1 VLIVTKVF
9 LKIIFLNGKRTEFMT
24 EENTTGNESS
34 PSMIYIKPEWDDNG
48 KVYWPGIQ
56 NQKKSE
62 NAKAVLLQ
70 PPVKA
75 IPVIFLPGV
84 MGTNLMGTDEGKEN
98 DIWRGDSLGG
108 VFLKW
113 ARKDGTERRELL
125 NPDTTKVDIRGDI
138 NQTLYSP
145 LSDDGKL
152 FTTRRERGWGEVL
165 SFSYGK
171 FISVLQGALLDDWQQ
186 DLVHY
191 GKSTSEKN
199 GVLSQLV
206 GKSLSEEKD
215 TKITGESI
223 LTQQELNH
231 FKNFLF
237 PVHVYGYNWLQDNK
251 TSAQGLVAF
260 IDRTI
265 SLYKNERGHGMPF
278 PAEQEKVIIVTHSM
292 GGLVARYASQV
303 LGAKDKIL
311 GIVHGVIP
319 DLGSPAAYRRMKVG
333 AKQEGMAGAVLG
345 NTAEELMPVLARAP
359 APLQLLPSA
368 KYLSG
373 TPWLSVEGAGEDGS
387 DVKLP
392 QAGDPFGEI
401 YLNKTLWYRLYESDI
416 IDKDEAVSQSN
427 WIEYNDLID
436 KNVQPYIE
444 SLDNLYHP
452 NTYAFYG
459 NKIDS
464 DGSLMWRKTSITY
477 PKNRHESDRKLP
489 NNYREIPLPFNRSQ
503 MYVITSSNT
512 AGDGTVPVESLSAI
526 CRNSEIKS
534 VLAIDV
540 DHQGAYDVSSMKDIQ
555 VRPALQFTLRA
566 IVKMVQEIPKP

>member
-1 VLIVTKVF
+1 
-9 LKIIFLNGKRTEFMT
+9 MT

-84 MGTNLMGTDEGKEN
+84 MGTNLMANKSSQTE
-98 DIWRGDSLGG
+98 DIWRGDSMGG
-108 VFLKW
+108 VFLRW
-113 ARKDGTERRELL
+113 AGVDGKRRRKLL
-125 NPDTTKVDIRGDI
+125 NPDTTKVDNRGDI

-145 LSDDGKL
+145 LPDDGKL

-171 FISVLQGALLDDWQQ
+171 FISIFQGALLDDWQQ

-215 TKITGESI
+215 SEITGESI

-237 PVHVYGYNWLQDNK
+237 PVHVYGYNWLEDNK

-278 PAEQEKVIIVTHSM
+278 PAGQEKVIIVTHSM

-373 TPWLSVEGAGEDGS
+373 APWLSVEGAGEDGS

-459 NKIDS
+459 HKIDS

-512 AGDGTVPVESLSAI
+512 PGDGTVPVESLSAI

-534 VLAIDV
+534 VLAICV
-540 DHQGAYDVSSMKDIQ
+540 DHQGAYDVSSLNDIQ
-555 VRPALQFTLRA
+555 DRPALQFTLRA
-566 IVKMVQEIPKP
+566 IVKMVQDIPNP

>member
-1 VLIVTKVF
+1 
-9 LKIIFLNGKRTEFMT
+9 MT

-34 PSMIYIKPEWDDNG
+34 PSTIYIKPEWDDNG

-84 MGTNLMGTDEGKEN
+84 MGTNLMANKASQTE

-113 ARKDGTERRELL
+113 AGVDGKRRRKLL
-125 NPDTTKVDIRGDI
+125 NPDTTKVDNRGDI

-171 FISVLQGALLDDWQQ
+171 FISVFQGALLDDWQQ

-215 TKITGESI
+215 TEITGESI

-237 PVHVYGYNWLQDNK
+237 PVHVYGYNWLEDNK

-278 PAEQEKVIIVTHSM
+278 PAGQEKVIIVTHSM

-333 AKQEGMAGAVLG
+333 ARQEGMAGAVLG

-373 TPWLSVEGAGEDGS
+373 APWLSVEGAGEDGS

-464 DGSLMWRKTSITY
+464 DGTLMWRKTSITY
-477 PKNRHESDRKLP
+477 PKKRHESDRKLP

-512 AGDGTVPVESLSAI
+512 AGDGTVPVESLNAI

-534 VLAIDV
+534 VLAIGV

-555 VRPALQFTLRA
+555 ARPALQFTLRA

>member
-1 VLIVTKVF
+1 
-9 LKIIFLNGKRTEFMT
+9 MA
-24 EENTTGNESS
+24 EENTTGNENS
-34 PSMIYIKPEWDDNG
+34 PSMTCIKPEWDESG

-84 MGTNLMGTDEGKEN
+84 MGTNLMGSGEGKEN

-113 ARKDGTERRELL
+113 ARRDGTERRELL
-125 NPDTTKVDIRGDI
+125 NPDTTKVDNRGDI
-138 NQTLYSP
+138 DQTIYSP
-145 LSDDGKL
+145 FSSDEKL
-152 FTTRRERGWGEVL
+152 FSSRRERGWGEVL

-171 FISVLQGALLDDWQQ
+171 FLSVLQGALLDDWQQ
-186 DLVHY
+186 ALDNY
-191 GKSTSEKN
+191 GKPTPEKK
-199 GVLSQLV
+199 GVLSRLV
-206 GKSLSEEKD
+206 GQPLSEGKYAE
-215 TKITGESI
+215 ITGESV
-223 LTQQELNH
+223 LTQEELNH
-231 FKNFLF
+231 FQNFLF

-251 TSAQGLVAF
+251 TSAEGLVAF

-265 SLYKNERGHGMPF
+265 KLYKNNCGHGMPF
-278 PAEQEKVIIVTHSM
+278 PPGQEKVIIVTHSM

-303 LGAKDKIL
+303 CGAKDKIL

-359 APLQLLPSA
+359 APLQLLPSS

-373 TPWLSVEGAGEDGS
+373 APWLNVERAGEDGS
-387 DVKLP
+387 DVRLP
-392 QAGDPFGEI
+392 KAGDPFSDI

-427 WIEYNDLID
+427 WDAYRELVDGSVRRFI
-436 KNVQPYIE
+436 
-444 SLDNLYHP
+444 SLLDSRGYHP
-452 NTYAFYG
+452 NTYVFYG
-459 NKIDS
+459 HTIDS
-464 DGSLMWRKTSITY
+464 DGTLTWKKTSIHY
-477 PKNRHESDRKLP
+477 PKNMHESDRRLP

-503 MYVITSSNT
+503 MYVVTPSKT
-512 AGDGTVPVESLSAI
+512 PGDGTVPVESLSAI

-534 VLAIDV
+534 VLATDV
-540 DHQGAYDVSSMKDIQ
+540 DHQGAYDVSNLEDIKD
-555 VRPALQFTLRA
+555 RPALQFTLRA
-566 IVKMVQEIPKP
+566 IVTMVQEIPIP

>member
-1 VLIVTKVF
+1 
-9 LKIIFLNGKRTEFMT
+9 MT
-24 EENTTGNESS
+24 EENTTDNESS
-34 PSMIYIKPEWDDNG
+34 PSTIYIKPEWDDNG

-62 NAKAVLLQ
+62 NAKAVLHQ

-125 NPDTTKVDIRGDI
+125 NPDTTKMDDRGDI
-138 NQTLYSP
+138 NQTIYSP
-145 LSDDGKL
+145 ISDDGKL

-171 FISVLQGALLDDWQQ
+171 FLSVLQGALLDDWQQ

-215 TKITGESI
+215 TEITGESI

-265 SLYKNERGHGMPF
+265 SLYKNQCGHGMPF
-278 PAEQEKVIIVTHSM
+278 PAGQEK
-292 GGLVARYASQV
+292 
-303 LGAKDKIL
+303 
-311 GIVHGVIP
+311 
-319 DLGSPAAYRRMKVG
+319 
-333 AKQEGMAGAVLG
+333 
-345 NTAEELMPVLARAP
+345 
-359 APLQLLPSA
+359 
-368 KYLSG
+368 
-373 TPWLSVEGAGEDGS
+373 
-387 DVKLP
+387 
-392 QAGDPFGEI
+392 
-401 YLNKTLWYRLYESDI
+401 
-416 IDKDEAVSQSN
+416 
-427 WIEYNDLID
+427 
-436 KNVQPYIE
+436 
-444 SLDNLYHP
+444 
-452 NTYAFYG
+452 
-459 NKIDS
+459 
-464 DGSLMWRKTSITY
+464 
-477 PKNRHESDRKLP
+477 
-489 NNYREIPLPFNRSQ
+489 
-503 MYVITSSNT
+503 
-512 AGDGTVPVESLSAI
+512 SLSLPIPWAGWW
-526 CRNSEIKS
+526 R
-534 VLAIDV
+534 VT
-540 DHQGAYDVSSMKDIQ
+540 
-555 VRPALQFTLRA
+555 RPRFW
-566 IVKMVQEIPKP
+566 VQKIRFWG

>member
-1 VLIVTKVF
+1 ME
-9 LKIIFLNGKRTEFMT
+9 RS
-24 EENTTGNESS
+24 TG
-34 PSMIYIKPEWDDNG
+34 PAYR
-48 KVYWPGIQ
+48 
-56 NQKKSE
+56 KSE

-125 NPDTTKVDIRGDI
+125 NPDTTKVDDRGDI
-138 NQTLYSP
+138 NQTIYSP
-145 LSDDGKL
+145 ISDDGKL

-171 FISVLQGALLDDWQQ
+171 FLSVLQGALLDDWQQ
-186 DLVHY
+186 DLVNY
-191 GKSTSEKN
+191 GKSAPDKK

-206 GKSLSEEKD
+206 GKSLSGGKD
-215 TKITGESI
+215 AEITGESVM
-223 LTQQELNH
+223 TQEELNH
-231 FKNFLF
+231 FQNFLF

-251 TSAQGLVAF
+251 TSAEGLVAF
-260 IDRTI
+260 IDRMI
-265 SLYKNERGHGMPF
+265 KLYNNHCGHGMPF
-278 PAEQEKVIIVTHSM
+278 PPGQEKVIIVTHSM

-303 LGAKDKIL
+303 SGAKDKIL

-368 KYLSG
+368 KYLAG
-373 TPWLSVEGAGEDGS
+373 APWLIVEGAGEDGC

-392 QAGDPFGEI
+392 QTRDPFGEI

-416 IDKDEAVSQSN
+416 IDKVEKIYNQN
-427 WIEYNDLID
+427 WKEYFEMMKD
-436 KNVQPYIE
+436 KVRPFITD
-444 SLDNLYHP
+444 LDNKYHL
-452 NTYAFYG
+452 NTYVFYG
-459 NKIDS
+459 HKIDS
-464 DGSLMWRKTSITY
+464 DGTLTWRKTSIHY
-477 PKNRHESDRKLP
+477 PKNIHESDRQLP
-489 NNYREIPLPFNRSQ
+489 NNYREISLPFNRSQ
-503 MYVITSSNT
+503 MYEVTSSKT
-512 AGDGTVPVESLSAI
+512 PGDGTVPVESLSAI

-534 VLAIDV
+534 VLATSV
-540 DHQGAYDVSSMKDIQ
+540 DHQGAYDVSSLKDIKD
-555 VRPALQFTLRA
+555 RPALQFTLRA
-566 IVKMVQEIPKP
+566 IVKMVQEIPIP

>member
-1 VLIVTKVF
+1 MLIVTKVF

-113 ARKDGTERRELL
+113 ARKNGAERRELL
-125 NPDTTKVDIRGDI
+125 NPDTTKVDNRGDI

-215 TKITGESI
+215 TEITGESI

-278 PAEQEKVIIVTHSM
+278 PAGQEKVIIVTHSM

-373 TPWLSVEGAGEDGS
+373 APWLSVEGAGEDGS

-427 WIEYNDLID
+427 WDAYRELVDGSVRRFI
-436 KNVQPYIE
+436 
-444 SLDNLYHP
+444 SLLGNRGYHP

-459 NKIDS
+459 HKIDS
-464 DGSLMWRKTSITY
+464 DGSL
-477 PKNRHESDRKLP
+477 
-489 NNYREIPLPFNRSQ
+489 
-503 MYVITSSNT
+503 
-512 AGDGTVPVESLSAI
+512 
-526 CRNSEIKS
+526 
-534 VLAIDV
+534 
-540 DHQGAYDVSSMKDIQ
+540 
-555 VRPALQFTLRA
+555 
-566 IVKMVQEIPKP
+566 

>member
-1 VLIVTKVF
+1 MV
-9 LKIIFLNGKRTEFMT
+9 
-24 EENTTGNESS
+24 EEDTTGNESS
-34 PSMIYIKPEWDDNG
+34 PFMTCIKPEWDENG
-48 KVYWPGIQ
+48 KLHWPGIQ

-84 MGTNLMGTDEGKEN
+84 MGTNLMASGEGGEN
-98 DIWRGDSLGG
+98 PIWRGDSE
-108 VFLKW
+108 LKVYGQW
-113 ARKDGTERRELL
+113 AGKSGDKRRDLL
-125 NPDTTKVDIRGDI
+125 NPDTTRVDNRGAI
-138 NQTLYSP
+138 NQTIYSP
-145 LSDDGKL
+145 LSDDGTL
-152 FTTRRERGWGEVL
+152 FLTRRKRGWGEVL

-171 FISVLQGALLDDWQQ
+171 FLSILQGALLDDWQQ
-186 DLVHY
+186 ALVNY
-191 GKSTSEKN
+191 GKPEPEKK

-206 GKSLSEEKD
+206 GKSLAEDENAE
-215 TKITGESI
+215 ITGETV
-223 LTQQELNH
+223 LTTEQVNH
-231 FKNFLF
+231 FQNFLF
-237 PVHVYGYNWLQDNK
+237 PVHVYGYNWLEDNK
-251 TSAQGLVAF
+251 ISAEGLVAF

-265 SLYKNERGHGMPF
+265 NLYKNHCGHGMPF
-278 PAEQEKVIIVTHSM
+278 PPGQEKVIIVTHSM
-292 GGLVARYASQV
+292 GGLVARYAAQV
-303 LGAKDKIL
+303 SGAKDKIL

-345 NTAEELMPVLARAP
+345 NTAKELMPVLARAP

-368 KYLSG
+368 KYLAG
-373 TPWLSVEGAGEDGS
+373 APWLTVEGAGEDGS

-392 QAGDPFGEI
+392 QNRDPFGEI

-416 IDKDEAVSQSN
+416 IDKDEVVSQSN
-427 WIEYNDLID
+427 WVEYNDLID
-436 KNVQPYIE
+436 KKVQPFIE

-452 NTYAFYG
+452 NTYVFYG
-459 NKIDS
+459 HKIDS
-464 DGSLMWRKTSITY
+464 DGTLAWRKTSITY

-503 MYVITSSNT
+503 MYVVTSSKT
-512 AGDGTVPVESLSAI
+512 PGDGTVPVESLSSI

-540 DHQGAYDVSSMKDIQ
+540 DHQGAYDVSSLKDIQ
-555 VRPALQFTLRA
+555 SRPALQFTLRA
-566 IVKMVQEIPKP
+566 IVKMVKDIPIP

>member
-1 VLIVTKVF
+1 
-9 LKIIFLNGKRTEFMT
+9 MA
-24 EENTTGNESS
+24 EENTTGNKSS
-34 PSMIYIKPEWDDNG
+34 PLMTCIKPEWDDSG

-84 MGTNLMGTDEGKEN
+84 MGTNLMSNKASQTE
-98 DIWRGDSLGG
+98 DIWRGDSMGG

-113 ARKDGTERRELL
+113 AGKDGDRRRKLL
-125 NPDTTKVDIRGDI
+125 NPVTTKVDNRGDI
-138 NQTLYSP
+138 NQTIYSP
-145 LSDDGKL
+145 ISDDGKL

-171 FISVLQGALLDDWQQ
+171 FLSVLQGALLDDWQQ
-186 DLVHY
+186 DLVNY
-191 GKSTSEKN
+191 GKSAPEKN

-206 GKSLSEEKD
+206 GKSLSGGKD
-215 TKITGESI
+215 AEITGESV
-223 LTQQELNH
+223 LTQEELNH
-231 FKNFLF
+231 FQNFLF

-251 TSAQGLVAF
+251 TSAEGLVAF

-265 SLYKNERGHGMPF
+265 RLYKNHCGHGMPF
-278 PAEQEKVIIVTHSM
+278 PPGQEKVIIVTHSM

-303 LGAKDKIL
+303 SGAKDKIL

-345 NTAEELMPVLARAP
+345 NTADELMPVLARAP

-368 KYLSG
+368 KYLAG
-373 TPWLSVEGAGEDGS
+373 APWLTVEGAGEDGS

-392 QAGDPFGEI
+392 QKRDPFGEI

-416 IDKDEAVSQSN
+416 IDRDENIYSQNWKDYFELMKDSVRPFI
-427 WIEYNDLID
+427 IE
-436 KNVQPYIE
+436 
-444 SLDNLYHP
+444 LDNKYHS

-459 NKIDS
+459 HNIAS
-464 DGSLMWRKTSITY
+464 DGTLAWRKTSIYY
-477 PKNRHESDRKLP
+477 PKNLHESDRKLP
-489 NNYREIPLPFNRSQ
+489 NNYREIPLPFNRS
-503 MYVITSSNT
+503 
-512 AGDGTVPVESLSAI
+512 GFVE
-526 CRNSEIKS
+526 
-534 VLAIDV
+534 
-540 DHQGAYDVSSMKDIQ
+540 
-555 VRPALQFTLRA
+555 
-566 IVKMVQEIPKP
+566 

>member
-1 VLIVTKVF
+1 
-9 LKIIFLNGKRTEFMT
+9 MA
-24 EENTTGNESS
+24 EEDTTGNESS
-34 PSMIYIKPEWDDNG
+34 SSITCIKPEWDDSG
-48 KVYWPGIQ
+48 QVCWPGIQ

-62 NAKAVLLQ
+62 NAKAVLLH

-84 MGTNLMGTDEGKEN
+84 MGTNLMSTSEGNKN

-113 ARKDGTERRELL
+113 ARKDGIERRELL
-125 NPDTTKVDIRGDI
+125 NPDSTKVDNRGDI
-138 NQTLYSP
+138 NQTIYSP

-171 FISVLQGALLDDWQQ
+171 FLSVLQGALMDDWQQ
-186 DLVHY
+186 NLVNY
-191 GKSTSEKN
+191 GKSVPEKN

-206 GKSLSEEKD
+206 GKTLSEGKYSE
-215 TKITGESI
+215 ITGESV
-223 LTQQELNH
+223 LTQEELNH
-231 FKNFLF
+231 FQNFLF

-251 TSAQGLVAF
+251 TSAEGLVTF

-265 SLYKNERGHGMPF
+265 SLYKNQRGHGTPF
-278 PAEQEKVIIVTHSM
+278 PAGQEKVIIVTHSM

-303 LGAKDKIL
+303 CGAKDKIL

-345 NTAEELMPVLARAP
+345 NTAKELMPVLARAP

-373 TPWLSVEGAGEDGS
+373 SPWLTVEGAGEDGC

-392 QAGDPFGEI
+392 QTRDPFGEI

-436 KNVQPYIE
+436 KNVQPFIE
-444 SLDNLYHP
+444 GLDNLYHP

-459 NKIDS
+459 HKIDS
-464 DGSLMWRKTSITY
+464 DGTLTWRKTSITY

-503 MYVITSSNT
+503 MYVVTSSKT
-512 AGDGTVPVESLSAI
+512 PGDGTVPVESLSAI

-534 VLAIDV
+534 VLATGV
-540 DHQGAYDVSSMKDIQ
+540 DHQDAYKVSSLKDIQ
-555 VRPALQFTLRA
+555 TRPALGFTLRA
-566 IVKMVQEIPKP
+566 IVKMVQEIPIP

>member
-1 VLIVTKVF
+1 MA
-9 LKIIFLNGKRTEFMT
+9 N
-24 EENTTGNESS
+24 ENTTGNNSS
-34 PSMIYIKPEWDDNG
+34 PSMTCIKPEWDDSG

-125 NPDTTKVDIRGDI
+125 NPDTTKVDDRGDI
-138 NQTLYSP
+138 NQTIYSP
-145 LSDDGKL
+145 ISDDGKL

-171 FISVLQGALLDDWQQ
+171 FLSVLQGALLDDWQQ
-186 DLVHY
+186 DLVNY
-191 GKSTSEKN
+191 GKSAPDKK

-206 GKSLSEEKD
+206 GKSLSGGKD
-215 TKITGESI
+215 AEITGESV
-223 LTQQELNH
+223 LTQEELNH
-231 FKNFLF
+231 FQNFLF

-251 TSAQGLVAF
+251 TSAEGLVAF

-265 SLYKNERGHGMPF
+265 RIYKNHCGHGMPF
-278 PAEQEKVIIVTHSM
+278 PPGQEKVIIVTHSM

-303 LGAKDKIL
+303 SGAKDKIL

-368 KYLSG
+368 KYLAG
-373 TPWLSVEGAGEDGS
+373 APWLNVEGAGEDGC

-392 QAGDPFGEI
+392 QTRDPFGEI

-416 IDKDEAVSQSN
+416 IDKVEKIYSQN
-427 WIEYNDLID
+427 WKEYFEMMKD
-436 KNVQPYIE
+436 KVRPFITD
-444 SLDNLYHP
+444 LDNKYHL
-452 NTYAFYG
+452 NTYVFYG
-459 NKIDS
+459 HKIDS
-464 DGSLMWRKTSITY
+464 DGTLTWRKTCIHY
-477 PKNRHESDRKLP
+477 PKNIHESDRQLP
-489 NNYREIPLPFNRSQ
+489 NNYREISLPFNRSQ
-503 MYVITSSNT
+503 MYEVTSSKT
-512 AGDGTVPVESLSAI
+512 PGDGTVPVESLSAI

-534 VLAIDV
+534 VLATSV
-540 DHQGAYDVSSMKDIQ
+540 DHQGAYDVSSLKDIKD
-555 VRPALQFTLRA
+555 RPALQFTLRA
-566 IVKMVQEIPKP
+566 IVKMVQEIPIP

>member
-1 VLIVTKVF
+1 
-9 LKIIFLNGKRTEFMT
+9 MA

-34 PSMIYIKPEWDDNG
+34 PSMTRIKPEWDDNG

-84 MGTNLMGTDEGKEN
+84 MGTNLMANKASQTE

-113 ARKDGTERRELL
+113 AGVDGKRRRKLL
-125 NPDTTKVDIRGDI
+125 NPDTTKVDNRGDI

-215 TKITGESI
+215 TEITGESI
-223 LTQQELNH
+223 LTQQELDH

-265 SLYKNERGHGMPF
+265 SLYKNERGYGMPF
-278 PAEQEKVIIVTHSM
+278 PAGQEKVIIVTHSM

-333 AKQEGMAGAVLG
+333 ARQEGMAGAVLG

-373 TPWLSVEGAGEDGS
+373 APWLSVEGAGEDGS

-392 QAGDPFGEI
+392 RAGDPFGEI

-427 WIEYNDLID
+427 WDAYRELVDGSVRRFI
-436 KNVQPYIE
+436 
-444 SLDNLYHP
+444 SLLGNRGYHP
-452 NTYAFYG
+452 NSYAFYG
-459 NKIDS
+459 YKIES

-477 PKNRHESDRKLP
+477 PKNINESERTLP

-503 MYVITSSNT
+503 MYVITSSKT

-526 CRNSEIKS
+526 CRNSDIKS
-534 VLAIDV
+534 VLATGV

-555 VRPALQFTLRA
+555 ARPALQFTLRA

>member
-1 VLIVTKVF
+1 MV
-9 LKIIFLNGKRTEFMT
+9 
-24 EENTTGNESS
+24 EENTTGNDSS
-34 PSMIYIKPEWDDNG
+34 PSMTCIKPEWDDCG
-48 KVYWPGIQ
+48 KVHWPGIQ
-56 NQKKSE
+56 SEKKSA
-62 NAKAVLLQ
+62 NAKAVLLH

-84 MGTNLMGTDEGKEN
+84 MGTNLMGSDEGHQK

-113 ARKDGTERRELL
+113 ARKDGNERRELL
-125 NPDTTKVDIRGDI
+125 NPDTTKVDNRGDI
-138 NQTLYSP
+138 NQTIFSP

-171 FISVLQGALLDDWQQ
+171 FLSVFQGALVDDWQQ
-186 DLVHY
+186 ALVNH
-191 GKSTSEKN
+191 GKSTPGKV

-206 GKSLSEEKD
+206 GKSLSGGKD
-215 TKITGESI
+215 AEITGESV
-223 LTQQELNH
+223 LTQEELNH
-231 FKNFLF
+231 FQNFLF

-251 TSAQGLVAF
+251 TSAEGLVAC
-260 IDRTI
+260 INRI
-265 SLYKNERGHGMPF
+265 INLYKNQHGHGMPF
-278 PAEQEKVIIVTHSM
+278 PAGQEKVIIVTHSM

-303 LGAKDKIL
+303 CGAKDKIL

-345 NTAEELMPVLARAP
+345 NTAKELMPVLARAP
-359 APLQLLPSA
+359 APLQLLPSP

-373 TPWLSVEGAGEDGS
+373 APWLTVEGAGENGS

-392 QAGDPFGEI
+392 QNRDPFGEI

-416 IDKDEAVSQSN
+416 IDKDESVSQSN
-427 WIEYNDLID
+427 WNAYVHLVD
-436 KNVQPYIE
+436 KPVRKFISKLE
-444 SLDNLYHP
+444 KEGYHP

-459 NKIDS
+459 HKIAS
-464 DGSLMWRKTSITY
+464 DGRLTWQKTSITY
-477 PKNRHESDRKLP
+477 PKNMHESDRKRP
-489 NNYREIPLPFNRSQ
+489 NNYREVPLPFNRSQ
-503 MYVITSSNT
+503 MYVVASSKT
-512 AGDGTVPVESLSAI
+512 PGDGTVPVESLSAI

-534 VLAIDV
+534 ILATGV
-540 DHQGAYDVSSMKDIQ
+540 DHQGAYDVSSLKDIHA
-555 VRPALQFTLRA
+555 RPALQFTLRA
-566 IVKMVQEIPKP
+566 IVKMVQEIPIP

>member
-1 VLIVTKVF
+1 
-9 LKIIFLNGKRTEFMT
+9 MA
-24 EENTTGNESS
+24 EENTTDNESS

-84 MGTNLMGTDEGKEN
+84 MGTNLMANKASQTE

-108 VFLKW
+108 IFLKW
-113 ARKDGTERRELL
+113 AGVDGERRRKLL
-125 NPDTTKVDIRGDI
+125 NPDTTKVDNRGDI

-171 FISVLQGALLDDWQQ
+171 FISVFQGALLDDWQQ

-191 GKSTSEKN
+191 GKSTSKKN

-215 TKITGESI
+215 TEITGESI
-223 LTQQELNH
+223 LTQQELDH

-265 SLYKNERGHGMPF
+265 SLYKNQRGHGMPF
-278 PAEQEKVIIVTHSM
+278 PDGQEKVIIVTHSM

-345 NTAEELMPVLARAP
+345 NTAKELMPVLARAP

-373 TPWLSVEGAGEDGS
+373 APWLTVEGAAEDGS

-416 IDKDEAVSQSN
+416 IDRDEVVSQSN
-427 WIEYNDLID
+427 WDAYRELVDGSVRRFI
-436 KNVQPYIE
+436 
-444 SLDNLYHP
+444 SLLGNRGYHP

-459 NKIDS
+459 HKINS

-477 PKNRHESDRKLP
+477 PKNMHESDRKLP

-512 AGDGTVPVESLSAI
+512 PGDGTVPVESLSAI
-526 CRNSEIKS
+526 CRNSKIKS
-534 VLAIDV
+534 VLATGV
-540 DHQGAYDVSSMKDIQ
+540 GHQGAYDVSSLKDIQ
-555 VRPALQFTLRA
+555 ARPALQFTLRA
-566 IVKMVQEIPKP
+566 IVKMVQEVPIP

>member
-1 VLIVTKVF
+1 MA
-9 LKIIFLNGKRTEFMT
+9 N
-24 EENTTGNESS
+24 ENTTGNNSS
-34 PSMIYIKPEWDDNG
+34 PSMTCIKPEWDDSG

-125 NPDTTKVDIRGDI
+125 NPDTTKVDNRGDI
-138 NQTLYSP
+138 NQTIYSP
-145 LSDDGKL
+145 ISDDGKL

-171 FISVLQGALLDDWQQ
+171 FLSVLQGALLDDWQQ
-186 DLVHY
+186 DLVNY
-191 GKSTSEKN
+191 GKSAPDKK

-206 GKSLSEEKD
+206 GKSLSGGKD
-215 TKITGESI
+215 AEITGESVM
-223 LTQQELNH
+223 TQEELNH
-231 FKNFLF
+231 FQNFLF

-251 TSAQGLVAF
+251 TSAEGLVAF
-260 IDRTI
+260 IDRMI
-265 SLYKNERGHGMPF
+265 KLYNNHCGHGMPF
-278 PAEQEKVIIVTHSM
+278 PPGQEKVIIVTHSM

-303 LGAKDKIL
+303 SGAKDKIL

-368 KYLSG
+368 KYLAG
-373 TPWLSVEGAGEDGS
+373 APWLIVEGAGEDGC

-392 QAGDPFGEI
+392 QTRDPFGEI

-416 IDKDEAVSQSN
+416 IDKVEKIYNQN
-427 WIEYNDLID
+427 WKEYFEMMKD
-436 KNVQPYIE
+436 KVRPFITD
-444 SLDNLYHP
+444 LDNKYHL
-452 NTYAFYG
+452 NTYVFYG
-459 NKIDS
+459 HKIDS
-464 DGSLMWRKTSITY
+464 DGTLTWRKTSIHY
-477 PKNRHESDRKLP
+477 PKNIHESDRQLP
-489 NNYREIPLPFNRSQ
+489 NNYREISLPFNRSQ
-503 MYVITSSNT
+503 MYEVTSSKT
-512 AGDGTVPVESLSAI
+512 PGDGTVPVESLSAI

-534 VLAIDV
+534 VLATSV
-540 DHQGAYDVSSMKDIQ
+540 DHQGAYDVSSLKDIKD
-555 VRPALQFTLRA
+555 RPALQFTLRA
-566 IVKMVQEIPKP
+566 IVKMVQEIPIP

>member
-1 VLIVTKVF
+1 
-9 LKIIFLNGKRTEFMT
+9 MT

-34 PSMIYIKPEWDDNG
+34 PSTIYIKPEWDDNG

-84 MGTNLMGTDEGKEN
+84 MGTNLMANKASQTE

-113 ARKDGTERRELL
+113 AGVDGKRRRKLL
-125 NPDTTKVDIRGDI
+125 NPDTTKVDNRGDI
-138 NQTLYSP
+138 HQTLYSP

-171 FISVLQGALLDDWQQ
+171 FISVFQGALLDDWQQ

-215 TKITGESI
+215 TEITGESI

-237 PVHVYGYNWLQDNK
+237 PVHVYGYNWLEDNK

-265 SLYKNERGHGMPF
+265 SLYKNERGYGMPF
-278 PAEQEKVIIVTHSM
+278 PAGQEKVIIVTHSM
-292 GGLVARYASQV
+292 GGLVARYTSQV

-333 AKQEGMAGAVLG
+333 ARQEGMAGAVLG

-373 TPWLSVEGAGEDGS
+373 APWLSVEGAGEDGS

-464 DGSLMWRKTSITY
+464 DGTLMWRKTSITY

-534 VLAIDV
+534 VLAIGV

-555 VRPALQFTLRA
+555 ARPALQFTLRA

>member
-1 VLIVTKVF
+1 MV
-9 LKIIFLNGKRTEFMT
+9 
-24 EENTTGNESS
+24 EENTAGNESS
-34 PSMIYIKPEWDDNG
+34 PFMNCIKPEWDENG
-48 KVYWPGIQ
+48 KLYWPGIQ

-125 NPDTTKVDIRGDI
+125 NPDTTKVDNRGDI
-138 NQTLYSP
+138 NQTIYSP

-152 FTTRRERGWGEVL
+152 FPTRRERGWGEVL

-171 FISVLQGALLDDWQQ
+171 FLSVLQGALTDDWQQ
-186 DLVHY
+186 ALNNY
-191 GKSTSEKN
+191 GKPAPEKN

-206 GKSLSEEKD
+206 GKSLAESKYAE
-215 TKITGESI
+215 ITGESV

-231 FKNFLF
+231 FQNFLF

-251 TSAQGLVAF
+251 TSAEGLVAF

-265 SLYKNERGHGMPF
+265 DLYKNHCGHGMPF
-278 PAEQEKVIIVTHSM
+278 PAGQEKVIIVTHSM

-303 LGAKDKIL
+303 SGAKDKIL

-345 NTAEELMPVLARAP
+345 NTAKELMPVLARAP

-373 TPWLSVEGAGEDGS
+373 APWLTVEGAGEDGS

-392 QAGDPFGEI
+392 QTRDPFGEI
-401 YLNKTLWYRLYESDI
+401 YLNKTLWYILYESDI

-427 WIEYNDLID
+427 WTNYVRLVD
-436 KNVQPYIE
+436 KPVRKFI
-444 SLDNLYHP
+444 SLMDSGGYHP

-459 NKIDS
+459 HKIAS
-464 DGSLMWRKTSITY
+464 DGTLAWRKTSISY
-477 PKNRHESDRKLP
+477 PKNIHESDRQLP
-489 NNYREIPLPFNRSQ
+489 NNYREIPLSFNRSQ
-503 MYVITSSNT
+503 MYVVTSSKT
-512 AGDGTVPVESLSAI
+512 PGDGTVPVESLSAI

-534 VLAIDV
+534 ILATGV
-540 DHQGAYDVSSMKDIQ
+540 EHQGAYDVSSLKDIKD
-555 VRPALQFTLRA
+555 RPALQFTLRA
-566 IVKMVQEIPKP
+566 IVKMVQEIPIP

>member
-1 VLIVTKVF
+1 MA
-9 LKIIFLNGKRTEFMT
+9 N
-24 EENTTGNESS
+24 ENTTGNNSS
-34 PSMIYIKPEWDDNG
+34 LSMTCIKPEWDDSG
-48 KVYWPGIQ
+48 KVCWPGIQ

-98 DIWRGDSLGG
+98 DIWRGDSMVG

-113 ARKDGTERRELL
+113 ARKDGSERRELL
-125 NPDTTKVDIRGDI
+125 NPDTTKVDNRGDI

-145 LSDDGKL
+145 ISDDGKL
-152 FTTRRERGWGEVL
+152 FATRRERGWGEVL

-171 FISVLQGALLDDWQQ
+171 FLSVLQGALLDDWQQ
-186 DLVHY
+186 DLVNY
-191 GKSTSEKN
+191 GKSAPEKK

-206 GKSLSEEKD
+206 GKSLSGEKD
-215 TKITGESI
+215 AEINGESV
-223 LTQQELNH
+223 LTEEELNH
-231 FKNFLF
+231 FQNFLF

-251 TSAQGLVAF
+251 TSAEGLVAF
-260 IDRTI
+260 IDRTTR
-265 SLYKNERGHGMPF
+265 LYNNHCGHGMPF
-278 PAEQEKVIIVTHSM
+278 PPGQEKVIIVTHSM

-303 LGAKDKIL
+303 SGAKDKIL

-333 AKQEGMAGAVLG
+333 ARQEGMAGAVLG

-368 KYLSG
+368 KYLAG
-373 TPWLSVEGAGEDGS
+373 APWLTVEGAGEDGS
-387 DVKLP
+387 DLKLP
-392 QAGDPFGEI
+392 QTRDPFGEI

-416 IDKDEAVSQSN
+416 IDKDENIYNEN
-427 WIEYNDLID
+427 WKEYFELMKDKVRPFITDLD
-436 KNVQPYIE
+436 YK
-444 SLDNLYHP
+444 YHL
-452 NTYAFYG
+452 NTYAFFG
-459 NKIDS
+459 NKINS
-464 DGSLMWRKTSITY
+464 DGTLTWRKTSITY
-477 PKNRHESDRKLP
+477 PKNMHESDKRLP

-503 MYVITSSNT
+503 MYVVTSSKT
-512 AGDGTVPVESLSAI
+512 PGDGTVPVESLSAI

-534 VLAIDV
+534 VLATSV
-540 DHQGAYDVSSMKDIQ
+540 DHQGAYDVSSLKDIKD
-555 VRPALQFTLRA
+555 RPALQFTLRA
-566 IVKMVQEIPKP
+566 IVKMVQEIPIP

>member
-1 VLIVTKVF
+1 
-9 LKIIFLNGKRTEFMT
+9 MT

-113 ARKDGTERRELL
+113 ARKDGAERRELL
-125 NPDTTKVDIRGDI
+125 NPDTTKVDNRGDI

-215 TKITGESI
+215 TEITGESI

-278 PAEQEKVIIVTHSM
+278 PAGQEKVIIVTHSM
-292 GGLVARYASQV
+292 GGLVARYVSQV

-373 TPWLSVEGAGEDGS
+373 ASWLSVEGAGEDGS

-401 YLNKTLWYRLYESDI
+401 YLNKALWYRLYESDI

-427 WIEYNDLID
+427 WTDYVRLVD
-436 KNVQPYIE
+436 KAVRKFI
-444 SLDNLYHP
+444 SFMDSRGYHP
-452 NTYAFYG
+452 NTYVFYG
-459 NKIDS
+459 HNIAS
-464 DGSLMWRKTSITY
+464 DGTLTWRKTSITY
-477 PKNRHESDRKLP
+477 PKNSHDSDRKLP
-489 NNYREIPLPFNRSQ
+489 NNYREIPLPFNHSQ
-503 MYVITSSNT
+503 MYVINSSKT

-534 VLAIDV
+534 VLATCV

-555 VRPALQFTLRA
+555 DRPALQFTLRA
-566 IVKMVQEIPKP
+566 IVKMVQEIPNP

>member
-1 VLIVTKVF
+1 
-9 LKIIFLNGKRTEFMT
+9 M
-24 EENTTGNESS
+24 EENTTDKDCS
-34 PSMIYIKPEWDDNG
+34 PFMTYIKPEWDDDG

-56 NQKKSE
+56 NQKQSE
-62 NAKAVLLQ
+62 NAKAILLH
-70 PPVKA
+70 PPVKT

-84 MGTNLMGTDEGKEN
+84 MGTNLMANKEAK
-98 DIWRGDSLGG
+98 DKPVWRGDSELKVYGQWAGKGG
-108 VFLKW
+108 DK
-113 ARKDGTERRELL
+113 RRELL
-125 NPDTTKVDIRGDI
+125 NPDTTEVDNRGDI

-171 FISVLQGALLDDWQQ
+171 FLSVFQGALLDDWQQ
-186 DLVHY
+186 DFIHY

-206 GKSLSEEKD
+206 GKSLSGEND
-215 TKITGESI
+215 TEITGESI
-223 LTQQELNH
+223 LTQQELDH

-251 TSAQGLVAF
+251 TSAEGLVAF

-265 SLYKNERGHGMPF
+265 SLYKNQCGHGMPF
-278 PAEQEKVIIVTHSM
+278 SAGQEKVIIVTHSM

-303 LGAKDKIL
+303 CGAKDKIL

-345 NTAEELMPVLARAP
+345 NTAKELMPVLARAP

-368 KYLSG
+368 KYLAG
-373 TPWLSVEGAGEDGS
+373 APWLSVEGAGEDGS
-387 DVKLP
+387 DIKLP

-416 IDKDEAVSQSN
+416 IDRDENIYSQNWKDYFELMKDSVRPFI
-427 WIEYNDLID
+427 IE
-436 KNVQPYIE
+436 
-444 SLDNLYHP
+444 LDNKYHS

-459 NKIDS
+459 YKIDS
-464 DGSLMWRKTSITY
+464 DGTLAWRKTSISY
-477 PKNRHESDRKLP
+477 PKNMHESDRKLP

-503 MYVITSSNT
+503 MYVVTSSKT
-512 AGDGTVPVESLSAI
+512 PGDGTVPVESLSAI

-534 VLAIDV
+534 VLATDV
-540 DHQGAYDVSSMKDIQ
+540 DHQGAYDVSSLKDIHA
-555 VRPALQFTLRA
+555 RPALQFTLRA
-566 IVKMVQEIPKP
+566 IVKMVQEIPTP

>member
-1 VLIVTKVF
+1 
-9 LKIIFLNGKRTEFMT
+9 MA
-24 EENTTGNESS
+24 EENTTGNESG
-34 PSMIYIKPEWDDNG
+34 PSMTCIKPEWDDSG
-48 KVYWPGIQ
+48 KVCWPGIQ

-84 MGTNLMGTDEGKEN
+84 MGTNLMGSGEGGEN
-98 DIWRGDSLGG
+98 PIWRGDSE
-108 VFLKW
+108 LKVYGQW
-113 ARKDGTERRELL
+113 AGKSGDKRRDLL
-125 NPDTTKVDIRGDI
+125 NPDTTKVDNRGDI
-138 NQTLYSP
+138 DQTIYSP
-145 LSDDGKL
+145 FSSDEKL
-152 FTTRRERGWGEVL
+152 FSSRRERGWGEVL
-165 SFSYGK
+165 SFSYGN
-171 FISVLQGALLDDWQQ
+171 FLNVLQGALLDDWQQ
-186 DLVHY
+186 DLVNY
-191 GKSTSEKN
+191 GESAPEKR

-206 GKSLSEEKD
+206 GQPLSEGKYAE
-215 TKITGESI
+215 ITGESV
-223 LTQQELNH
+223 LTQKELNH
-231 FKNFLF
+231 FQNFLF

-251 TSAQGLVAF
+251 TSAEGLVAF

-265 SLYKNERGHGMPF
+265 KLYKNYRGHGMPF
-278 PAEQEKVIIVTHSM
+278 PPGQEKVIIVTHSM

-303 LGAKDKIL
+303 CGAKDKIL

-373 TPWLSVEGAGEDGS
+373 APWLTVEGAGEDGS

-392 QAGDPFGEI
+392 KAGDPFSDI

-427 WIEYNDLID
+427 WVEYNDLID
-436 KNVQPYIE
+436 KNVQPFIE

-459 NKIDS
+459 HKIAS
-464 DGSLMWRKTSITY
+464 DGTLAWRKTAITY
-477 PKNRHESDRKLP
+477 PKNMHESDRKLP

-503 MYVITSSNT
+503 MYVVTSSKT
-512 AGDGTVPVESLSAI
+512 PGDGTVPVESLSAI

-534 VLAIDV
+534 VLATDV
-540 DHQGAYDVSSMKDIQ
+540 DHQGAYDVSSLEDIKD
-555 VRPALQFTLRA
+555 RPALQFTLRA
-566 IVKMVQEIPKP
+566 IVKMVQEIPIP

>member
-1 VLIVTKVF
+1 MLIVTKVF

-113 ARKDGTERRELL
+113 ARKDGAERRELL
-125 NPDTTKVDIRGDI
+125 NPDTTKVDNRGDI

-215 TKITGESI
+215 TEITGESI

-278 PAEQEKVIIVTHSM
+278 PAGQEKVIIVTHSM
-292 GGLVARYASQV
+292 GGLVARYVSQV

-345 NTAEELMPVLARAP
+345 NTAEELMPILARAP

-373 TPWLSVEGAGEDGS
+373 ASWLSVEGAGEDGS

-427 WIEYNDLID
+427 WTDYVRLVD
-436 KNVQPYIE
+436 KPVRKFI
-444 SLDNLYHP
+444 SFMDSRGYHP
-452 NTYAFYG
+452 NTYVFYG
-459 NKIDS
+459 HNIAS
-464 DGSLMWRKTSITY
+464 DGTLTWQKTSITY
-477 PKNRHESDRKLP
+477 PKNSHDSDRKLP
-489 NNYREIPLPFNRSQ
+489 NNYREIPLPFNHSQ
-503 MYVITSSNT
+503 MYVINSSKT

-526 CRNSEIKS
+526 CRNSEIKNAWTTREPMTS
-534 VLAIDV
+534 A
-540 DHQGAYDVSSMKDIQ
+540 A
-555 VRPALQFTLRA
+555 
-566 IVKMVQEIPKP
+566 

>member
-1 VLIVTKVF
+1 
-9 LKIIFLNGKRTEFMT
+9 M
-24 EENTTGNESS
+24 
-34 PSMIYIKPEWDDNG
+34 
-48 KVYWPGIQ
+48 
-56 NQKKSE
+56 
-62 NAKAVLLQ
+62 
-70 PPVKA
+70 
-75 IPVIFLPGV
+75 IFLPGV
-84 MGTNLMGTDEGKEN
+84 MGTNLMGSGEGGGN
-98 DIWRGDSLGG
+98 PIWRGDSE
-108 VFLKW
+108 LKVYGQW
-113 ARKDGTERRELL
+113 AGKSGDKRRDLL
-125 NPDTTKVDIRGDI
+125 NPDTTKVDNRGDI
-138 NQTLYSP
+138 NQTIYSP

-152 FTTRRERGWGEVL
+152 FPTRRERGWGEVL

-171 FISVLQGALLDDWQQ
+171 FLSVLQGALTDDWQQ
-186 DLVHY
+186 ALNNY
-191 GKSTSEKN
+191 GKPAPEKN

-206 GKSLSEEKD
+206 GKSLAESKYAE
-215 TKITGESI
+215 ITGESV

-231 FKNFLF
+231 FQNFLF

-251 TSAQGLVAF
+251 TSAEGLVAF

-265 SLYKNERGHGMPF
+265 DLYKNHCGHGMPF
-278 PAEQEKVIIVTHSM
+278 PAGQEKVIIVTHSM

-303 LGAKDKIL
+303 SGAKDKIL

-345 NTAEELMPVLARAP
+345 NTAKELMPVLARAP

-373 TPWLSVEGAGEDGS
+373 APWLTVEGAGEDGS

-392 QAGDPFGEI
+392 QTRDPFGEI

-416 IDKDEAVSQSN
+416 IDKDEAVSQNN
-427 WIEYNDLID
+427 WVEYNDLID
-436 KNVQPYIE
+436 KSVQPFVE

-459 NKIDS
+459 HTIDS
-464 DGSLMWRKTSITY
+464 DGTLAWKKTSLHY
-477 PKNRHESDRKLP
+477 PKNIHESDRKLP

-503 MYVITSSNT
+503 MYVVTSSKT
-512 AGDGTVPVESLSAI
+512 PGDGTVPVESLSAI

-534 VLAIDV
+534 VLATKV
-540 DHQGAYDVSSMKDIQ
+540 DHQGAYDVSGLEDIQ
-555 VRPALQFTLRA
+555 ARPALQFTLRA
-566 IVKMVQEIPKP
+566 IVKMVQEIPIP